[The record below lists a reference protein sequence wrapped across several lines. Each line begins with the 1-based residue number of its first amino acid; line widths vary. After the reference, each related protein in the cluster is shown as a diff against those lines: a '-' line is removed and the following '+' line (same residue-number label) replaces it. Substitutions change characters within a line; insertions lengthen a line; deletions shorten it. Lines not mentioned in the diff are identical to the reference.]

1 MSADQ
6 ISPENKQIFL
16 SYLIEFQIPQTP
28 TTPAGDGQNS
38 TLQAPDY
45 KNYPTGK
52 NVPPVL
58 KGGADQRV
66 KSTNEIAGY
75 IGDVLKAD

>member
-6 ISPENKQIFL
+6 ISPENKQVFQ

-28 TTPAGDGQNS
+28 TTPAGDGKNS
-38 TLQAPDY
+38 TVQAPDY

-52 NVPPVL
+52 NIPPVL
-58 KGGADQRV
+58 KGGVD
-66 KSTNEIAGY
+66 
-75 IGDVLKAD
+75 